1 MEPTEF
7 ASRNVGEILSALG
20 GGYEDARIEALSTLP
35 HSHVARLTRRD
46 GQSAIF
52 KRAGSADFAP
62 GMLKELVINR
72 DVLSRLPQLAAP
84 VLLAWDAEA
93 ELPWLIFEDVSRSH
107 QPAKQPPSDEQI
119 ANFVRALAK
128 THAQSA
134 TLPLRDLFA
143 LVEGDIHVGDG
154 AELVPVV
161 LDTFLHSADPAP
173 LPRGTFEILVRIR
186 DGIPML
192 GGQLQSQP
200 GVLVH
205 GDAHFGNAFYRTD
218 DAVLIDW
225 ALAVIGPGEVD
236 LCHALAMNL
245 PRHIGANH
253 EKKMMRQYAAS
264 CSEFG
269 HPLTESEVFTRYR
282 NCLLLTVIVAVGMST
297 VPGMPEPVS
306 RYMITNAINAAIE
319 HDSLVF
325 LG

>member
-1 MEPTEF
+1 MDPTEN
-7 ASRNVGEILSALG
+7 ANRNVEEILSTLG
-20 GGYEDARIEALSTLP
+20 GGYEGASIEALSTLP
-35 HSHVARLTRRD
+35 HSHVARLTRTD
-46 GQSAIF
+46 GRSVIF
-52 KRAGSADFAP
+52 KQAGGADFAP

-72 DVLSRLPQLAAP
+72 DVLSRLPQMAAP
-84 VLLAWDAEA
+84 VLLDCDAEA
-93 ELPWLIFEDVSRSH
+93 DLPWLIFEDVSRSH

-119 ANFVRALAK
+119 ANFVGALAM

-134 TLPLRDLFA
+134 SLPLSDLFA

-154 AELVPVV
+154 AELVPVL
-161 LDTFLHSADPAP
+161 LDSFLRSADPAP
-173 LPRGTFEILVRIR
+173 LPRGTFEMLVRIR
-186 DGIPML
+186 DGIPTL

-253 EKKMMRQYAAS
+253 EKEMMRQYTAV

-269 HPLTESEVFTRYR
+269 HPLTEREVYTRYQ

-306 RYMITNAINAAIE
+306 QYMITNAVNAAIE
-319 HDSLVF
+319 HDSLAF